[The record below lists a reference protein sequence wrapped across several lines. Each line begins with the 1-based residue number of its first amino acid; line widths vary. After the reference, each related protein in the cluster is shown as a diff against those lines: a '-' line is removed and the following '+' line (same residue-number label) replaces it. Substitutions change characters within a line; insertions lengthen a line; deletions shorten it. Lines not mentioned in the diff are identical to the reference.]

1 MTVTLFSETISQA
14 PKSRAG
20 TTVLMVLLTS
30 VVALTFLGRI
40 FSSSRITWSFARD
53 DALMFSAH
61 VGKIDSRQGVP
72 IWALCFNAFCI
83 LAIGCIYLGSTIG
96 KPFDLLLAR
105 LALF

>member
-1 MTVTLFSETISQA
+1 
-14 PKSRAG
+14 
-20 TTVLMVLLTS
+20 
-30 VVALTFLGRI
+30 
-40 FSSSRITWSFARD
+40 
-53 DALMFSAH
+53 MFSAH

-83 LAIGCIYLGSTIG
+83 LAIGCIHLGSTIG